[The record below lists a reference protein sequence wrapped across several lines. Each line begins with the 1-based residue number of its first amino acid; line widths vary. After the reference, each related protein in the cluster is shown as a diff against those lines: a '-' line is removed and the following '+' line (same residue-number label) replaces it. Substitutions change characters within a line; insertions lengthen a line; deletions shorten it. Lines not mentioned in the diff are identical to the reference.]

1 LDGCTSY
8 GPVESREEI
17 KVDNLF
23 TETFTCDG
31 WKVNTDRMAEGWCLN
46 KLVNLN

>member
-1 LDGCTSY
+1 MDVQAKGLVSHGW
-8 GPVESREEI
+8 GGL

-31 WKVNTDRMAEGWCLN
+31 WRVSADRMAEDRCLN
-46 KLVNLN
+46 KLVN